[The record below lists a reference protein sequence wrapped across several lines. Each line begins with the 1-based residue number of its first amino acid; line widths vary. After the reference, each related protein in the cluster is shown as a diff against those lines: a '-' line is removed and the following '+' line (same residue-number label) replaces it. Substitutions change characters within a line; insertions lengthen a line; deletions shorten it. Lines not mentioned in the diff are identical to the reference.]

1 METSLKQTSQSTG
14 EQLTFL
20 QEDSLVSLTPQQGKE
35 KAQQTLAISG
45 RKCLEQYEKF
55 NRATLWG
62 KMFAAS
68 LIGTGDWYSTKCKL
82 TWKLKATKSS
92 RFYFQLAVSTLPTE
106 GIGFGLLPTPL
117 VMDTATNL
125 EKVDER
131 RRKNKERNNGK
142 NGRKYS
148 GNGMGTTLNELKLRG
163 LLPTPKAVEI
173 EENYEDWKARMV
185 ASDTLAHT
193 IHHLT
198 NGETGKTSQLSH
210 RFVMEMMGF
219 PPEWCDLPLKP
230 EATQSSRKLRIKS
243 SKQ

>member
-1 METSLKQTSQSTG
+1 METSLKQTLQNTG

-20 QEDSLVSLTPQQGKE
+20 QEDSHASLTHQQAKE
-35 KAQQTLAISG
+35 KAQQILATSG

-55 NRATLWG
+55 SRATLWG

-148 GNGMGTTLNELKLRG
+148 SNGMGTTLNELKLSG
-163 LLPTPKAVEI
+163 LLPTPTANIDKGGCTRPDPKRQ
-173 EENYEDWKARMV
+173 N
-185 ASDTLAHT
+185 DTLAHS

-210 RFVMEMMGF
+210 RFVLEMMGF

-230 EATQSSRKLRIKS
+230 EATQSSRKSPSKS